1 MASIQKMGDKRD
13 NCTILKI
20 PDELWNE
27 IRTVLPREKPPKT
40 IGRPTVPFRKV
51 LDGILF
57 ILRTGCQ
64 WKMLPSGYGS
74 GSTCHRRFQE
84 WVESDIFKKAWIRL
98 LKTYDDLMG
107 IKWTWQSLDST
118 SIKSPLGGQ

>member
-1 MASIQKMGDKRD
+1 MGDKRD

-51 LDGILF
+51 FDGILYHSKN
-57 ILRTGCQ
+57 RMPMEDAC
-64 WKMLPSGYGS
+64 LPDMDPVRHAIDDFRSGLS
-74 GSTCHRRFQE
+74 
-84 WVESDIFKKAWIRL
+84 
-98 LKTYDDLMG
+98 
-107 IKWTWQSLDST
+107 
-118 SIKSPLGGQ
+118 